1 MASFSYRRMFRS
13 IARGGLRY
21 IFGKRGQ
28 RRVQGWRL
36 LYRLRIATLL
46 FADEPLTRLTRRTE
60 VRLWAD
66 GEEAFVRL
74 EKLLSR
80 ARHTIFIQMFIWKD
94 DAVGKKFASVLIE
107 AADRG
112 VQVDINKEAVGD
124 FFEYQGDFF
133 TTRSL
138 KDPVWQRLWNHSR
151 IRITYATF
159 NDHAK
164 VFIIDDQILLLTGMN
179 IANEYRDTWHDY
191 LVELRGT
198 RFVQQ
203 YLTEGESH
211 PPRAG
216 EPVRLIMNTVNVKQI
231 RPAVT
236 ELLRSTRH
244 SVLMEQCYLS
254 DPQIVDELIILSKR
268 GIRVTIILPEAP
280 DIHYHANMQAVSRL
294 LIESSKSMVQV
305 FLFPRIV
312 HGKVILVDRKRMFLG
327 SANMIQSSLDEMGEV
342 CVLIEGKYR
351 IALMKLRD
359 ILRGDILQSKLLTTP
374 PQFRWIGRWLASL
387 GL

>member
-1 MASFSYRRMFRS
+1 MANFSYRRMFKS
-13 IARGGLRY
+13 SARGGLRY

-191 LVELRGT
+191 LVELRGS

-203 YLTEGESH
+203 YLSEGESQ
-211 PPRAG
+211 PQRAG

-231 RPAVT
+231 RPVVT
-236 ELLRSTRH
+236 ELLRSARH
-244 SVLMEQCYLS
+244 SVLLEQCYL
-254 DPQIVDELIILSKR
+254 R
-268 GIRVTIILPEAP
+268 
-280 DIHYHANMQAVSRL
+280 
-294 LIESSKSMVQV
+294 
-305 FLFPRIV
+305 
-312 HGKVILVDRKRMFLG
+312 
-327 SANMIQSSLDEMGEV
+327 
-342 CVLIEGKYR
+342 
-351 IALMKLRD
+351 
-359 ILRGDILQSKLLTTP
+359 ILRLWMNS
-374 PQFRWIGRWLASL
+374 SS
-387 GL
+387 

>member
-1 MASFSYRRMFRS
+1 MANFSYRRMFKS
-13 IARGGLRY
+13 SARGGLRY

-191 LVELRGT
+191 LVELRGS

-203 YLTEGESH
+203 YLSEGESQ
-211 PPRAG
+211 PQRAG

-231 RPAVT
+231 RPVVT
-236 ELLRSTRH
+236 ELLRSARH
-244 SVLMEQCYLS
+244 SVLLEQCYLS
-254 DPQIVDELIILSKR
+254 DPQIVDELIVLSKR
-268 GIRVTIILPEAP
+268 GIRVTLILPEAP

-342 CVLIEGKYR
+342 CVLIEGRYR

-359 ILRGDILQSKLLTTP
+359 ILRSDILQSRLLTTP